1 MPSVRSSSISTARR
15 RFAAV
20 TVLSVGLLGATAV
33 AAQAHVSVHADSTA
47 TGSFS
52 QITFRVP
59 NESPTSGT
67 VKLQVQLPQDDPFP
81 FVSAK
86 PVPGWKV
93 TVKQAPLPEPVEEEG
108 TTITKAARTVTW
120 TADEGTQIAPGEYQE
135 FSISAGPL
143 PEPKELTLPAVQ
155 TYSDGKVVTWDEP
168 MPAGGEEPEHPVP
181 TFEVVAAEGEGHTH
195 GEPAGAASAA
205 PAAGPAAAATVSS
218 GSDTT
223 ARALA
228 GAALLVGLVAG
239 AVGALGLSRAARR

>member
-108 TTITKAARTVTW
+108 TTITKAARGRGD
-120 TADEGTQIAPGEYQE
+120 ADRPRRVPGV
-135 FSISAGPL
+135 L
-143 PEPKELTLPAVQ
+143 HLCR
-155 TYSDGKVVTWDEP
+155 
-168 MPAGGEEPEHPVP
+168 
-181 TFEVVAAEGEGHTH
+181 
-195 GEPAGAASAA
+195 
-205 PAAGPAAAATVSS
+205 PAAGAQ
-218 GSDTT
+218 
-223 ARALA
+223 
-228 GAALLVGLVAG
+228 GAD
-239 AVGALGLSRAARR
+239 AARRPDLLRREGGHVGRADARRR